1 MWYYKVTDGRLIKD
15 CFNNDRMMKNIDFVF
30 VEFDDCLYLHKEHWE
45 KEEDFDYYFDFESN
59 NKKYKDSCLN
69 LRLLEKLDK
78 LKNKKCEHNV
88 RVIML
93 TTSCISKQFEDK
105 KNFVFWTGNGRH
117 IFDDY
122 VSVSNSDDKVK
133 YITKYVEYVGD
144 ILKSNVIVIDN
155 NISTLIQARKHLYK
169 AFTPLYFCDKYEIK

>member
-1 MWYYKVTDGRLIKD
+1 
-15 CFNNDRMMKNIDFVF
+15 
-30 VEFDDCLYLHKEHWE
+30 
-45 KEEDFDYYFDFESN
+45 
-59 NKKYKDSCLN
+59 
-69 LRLLEKLDK
+69 
-78 LKNKKCEHNV
+78 
-88 RVIML
+88 ML

-105 KNFVFWTGNGRH
+105 QNFVFWTGNGRH

-122 VSVSNSDDKVK
+122 VSVSNSDNKVK

-155 NISTLIQARKHLYK
+155 NIPTLIQARKCLYK

>member
-1 MWYYKVTDGRLIKD
+1 
-15 CFNNDRMMKNIDFVF
+15 MMKNIDFVF

-45 KEEDFDYYFDFESN
+45 KEEDFDYYFDFASN

-105 KNFVFWTGNGRH
+105 
-117 IFDDY
+117 I
-122 VSVSNSDDKVK
+122 
-133 YITKYVEYVGD
+133 
-144 ILKSNVIVIDN
+144 
-155 NISTLIQARKHLYK
+155 
-169 AFTPLYFCDKYEIK
+169 LYFGLVMVYTYSMIMYQFQTVKTKLST